1 MNRATFRAME
11 KKEKKDK
18 VANVEF
24 DYMDS
29 EDTVDVEN
37 PIFRVEKGELAQVR
51 TEVSLEPLRID
62 VEGLK
67 PAS

>member
-1 MNRATFRAME
+1 MNRAME
-11 KKEKKDK
+11 KKEEKDK
-18 VANVEF
+18 VAK
-24 DYMDS
+24 MDS
-29 EDTVDVEN
+29 DDAIDVEN
-37 PIFRVEKGELAQVR
+37 PIFHVEKGELAQVR

>member
-29 EDTVDVEN
+29 EDTVDVET